1 MVLCSSPPSG
11 RGSHGDGDGIDCMLI
26 SVTLAQLMA
35 SPEVKKD
42 IAAVAHI
49 MEVSTLA
56 MSAS

>member
-1 MVLCSSPPSG
+1 M
-11 RGSHGDGDGIDCMLI
+11 GDGGGIDCMLI
-26 SVTLAQLMA
+26 SVTLAPLMA

-49 MEVSTLA
+49 VEVGMLV